1 LAQTEDFRGWQHCGL
16 QSQLSPIRK
25 ATALNWCS
33 IYLFKVDLIFNE
45 EGSCP
50 LCNKTFSRKSSL
62 MTHIRNHSAERKFVC
77 TYCHKGGYHIPS
89 ISSNC
94 NPLII
99 YDFFWVSGFTQAAN
113 LRNHERI
120 HTNDRPYQCVD
131 CGKTFTQITN
141 LNNHRRLHT
150 GERPFVCNEPEC
162 GRSFAQVNS
171 RPPSN
176 LVP

>member
-1 LAQTEDFRGWQHCGL
+1 MLLFPCPL
-16 QSQLSPIRK
+16 Q
-25 ATALNWCS
+25 
-33 IYLFKVDLIFNE
+33 VDLIFNE

-77 TYCHKGGYHIPS
+77 TYCHKGGFICS
-89 ISSNC
+89 SVLFISFGGMTFSSLL
-94 NPLII
+94 P
-99 YDFFWVSGFTQAAN
+99 GFTQAAN

-162 GRSFAQVNS
+162 GRSFAQVS
-171 RPPSN
+171 
-176 LVP
+176 

>member
-1 LAQTEDFRGWQHCGL
+1 M
-16 QSQLSPIRK
+16 
-25 ATALNWCS
+25 
-33 IYLFKVDLIFNE
+33 DLIFNE

-77 TYCHKGGYHIPS
+77 SYCHKGGLS
-89 ISSNC
+89 IILPFASGIVISLWNIKF
-94 NPLII
+94 L
-99 YDFFWVSGFTQAAN
+99 FFIGFTQAAN

-162 GRSFAQVNS
+162 GRSFAQVSSSDGATPNGTS
-171 RPPSN
+171 ASAHHVHMFLCPF
-176 LVP
+176 